1 MVQPRLIPVL
11 LVDHQLHLVK
21 TTAFDRRHYLG
32 DPLNAAYVFSGFEV
46 DELLVLDID
55 ATPQGRSIPMRFVE
69 ALARFARIPLSVGG
83 GITTLEHI
91 HELLALGVEKVA
103 LSAALQR
110 DFSFLQKAADRFGS
124 STISV
129 VLNVSE
135 PSCPNDSELASA
147 LACFGRPDSSNARQ
161 PLLDLARACEEA
173 CAGEL
178 VLNYVQRDGTR
189 MGYSVAQ
196 LAALNRQ
203 LTIPL
208 VGLGGCGS
216 DGHIAELLSATP
228 LSGVAA
234 GSFFAYAPESREV
247 LLNYPL
253 THHWLQQE
261 FC

>member
-1 MVQPRLIPVL
+1 
-11 LVDHQLHLVK
+11 
-21 TTAFDRRHYLG
+21 
-32 DPLNAAYVFSGFEV
+32 
-46 DELLVLDID
+46 
-55 ATPQGRSIPMRFVE
+55 
-69 ALARFARIPLSVGG
+69 
-83 GITTLEHI
+83 
-91 HELLALGVEKVA
+91 
-103 LSAALQR
+103 
-110 DFSFLQKAADRFGS
+110 
-124 STISV
+124 
-129 VLNVSE
+129 
-135 PSCPNDSELASA
+135 
-147 LACFGRPDSSNARQ
+147 
-161 PLLDLARACEEA
+161 
-173 CAGEL
+173 
-178 VLNYVQRDGTR
+178 

-253 THHWLQQE
+253 THHLLQQE

>member
-1 MVQPRLIPVL
+1 
-11 LVDHQLHLVK
+11 
-21 TTAFDRRHYLG
+21 
-32 DPLNAAYVFSGFEV
+32 
-46 DELLVLDID
+46 
-55 ATPQGRSIPMRFVE
+55 MRFVE

-83 GITTLEHI
+83 GITSLEHI

-161 PLLDLARACEEA
+161 PLLDLAAPRDAG
-173 CAGEL
+173 AGEL

-216 DGHIAELLSATP
+216 DCHIAELLAATP

-234 GSFFAYAPESREV
+234 GSLFAYAAESREV